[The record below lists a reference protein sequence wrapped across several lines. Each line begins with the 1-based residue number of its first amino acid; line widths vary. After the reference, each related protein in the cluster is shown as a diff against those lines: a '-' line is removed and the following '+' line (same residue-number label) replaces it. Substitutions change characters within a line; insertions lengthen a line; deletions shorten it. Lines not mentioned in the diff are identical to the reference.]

1 MSSCRRIVFGMALG
15 AAAFVGRAEDFGL
28 VAADADWSLAA
39 SFTNGAGQA
48 ASALPGSADDVYI
61 PEGFLVEIDSTS
73 TGFNTFA
80 HVRRV
85 VPKKNSEVA
94 VNVPAN
100 AAEAEIFCAVQ
111 WDFNTTKVGT
121 LVKRGPGSL
130 QLSAAG
136 IIKGGGN
143 SLNDYYVPIRVEAG
157 TLKFP
162 HNPANTSSA
171 NLLRLD
177 VWEGATLWTAYSDSA
192 NLYQVINEELTG
204 AGVITNANVGD
215 LYGQLAFQGKSRSS
229 FTGVI
234 AGNLLILS
242 LGDLQLLGTQNTF
255 LYYPSLP
262 GNSSLRLY
270 GNTNTLDDTRATGV
284 VKLGCYSNACSS
296 VGSGQQI
303 MFGTYGNK
311 DVNGSGRL
319 LYLGTGEKTNR
330 RLMFQDTPAPAV
342 IDAGAHG
349 GLEFVDRLVDDYGH
363 SILGYWTT
371 GTAAE
376 ETFRVVLTGSNT
388 TPCSVACQIT
398 GSKAAGATRRNPIA
412 FTKQGTGTWRFIEN
426 RLGNNGGAIAVENGA
441 LEFDTMRD
449 VRRVSALGYSTAC
462 YEVDYNGPLTDDHL
476 VPYAFLVG
484 GDEGVGDF
492 RYVGTNAM
500 ATTRPLGV
508 KGHGRLSTAEKSV
521 SYQNVFVYG
530 DGAATLDL
538 DAPAGVT
545 NYLANVSEGTAGGTL
560 KLCKTG
566 AGVWRLKGDLA
577 ATGGVAVDA
586 GTLEI
591 ENPNANRF
599 SYYRFVVKELGFSNT
614 TVSNACG
621 ANISTCFGSATC
633 CTWKQ
638 GEIALYDAAG
648 NRQNTYLR
656 HQDYAPAIQPGQAAM
671 EYVEE
676 HVYANNGHVWN
687 TRSLFDESNSMVAD
701 EEYDKATYGG
711 YTTYPQMLSTA
722 CYGNSRLIT
731 PDRPESW
738 MSVVMRLT
746 NDVDLT
752 HYDLVYVY
760 GNYKTEQCK
769 YFAANPT
776 YYTID
781 GSIDGV
787 NWENLL
793 TEEDMGAWLLDTKD
807 TGNYY
812 WLSDNASFRARR
824 TLTLADAPERFKF
837 TRTTP
842 SRTSNTVFAGG
853 LKAAVAAGATLK
865 AVDPGLAVTAL
876 EVDAAKGCGTLDGF
890 ALAADGEVTLTN
902 VDLTTGASVLPL
914 GGAFANVEG
923 LANVK
928 NWTLSVNGQTR
939 ATFRLKAT
947 AGGLTLY
954 RPGTAVTF
962 R

>member
-1 MSSCRRIVFGMALG
+1 MMNLKLSVCALAIG
-15 AAAFVGRAEDFGL
+15 AMVDVGLAANLGL
-28 VAADADWSLAA
+28 VAADADWSRAA

-48 ASALPGSADDVYI
+48 ALALPGSADDVYI

-85 VPKKNSEVA
+85 VPMKNSEIA
-94 VNVPAN
+94 VNVPAGAN
-100 AAEAEIFCAVQ
+100 EAEIFCAVQ

-130 QLSAAG
+130 QLSAVG
-136 IIKGGGN
+136 IILGGG
-143 SLNDYYVPIRVEAG
+143 STHNDYYVPIRVEAG

-162 HNPANTSSA
+162 HNPAKIASA

-192 NLYQVINEELTG
+192 TLTQVINESLTG
-204 AGVITNANVGD
+204 AGVITNANVGSY
-215 LYGQLAFQGKSRSS
+215 YGQLMLNPKSRSS
-229 FTGVI
+229 FSGVI
-234 AGNLLILS
+234 AGNLLVIS
-242 LGDLQLLGTQNTF
+242 EGDFQLLGTKNSF
-255 LYYPSLP
+255 LYATAGSPA
-262 GNSSLRLY
+262 LRLY
-270 GNTNTLDDTRATGV
+270 GNTDTLGDTRATGV
-284 VKLGCYSNACSS
+284 LKLGCYSNACSS
-296 VGSGQQI
+296 VGRSQYI
-303 MFGTYGNK
+303 MFGTYGNN
-311 DVNGSGRL
+311 DANGCGRL

-330 RLMFQDTPAPAV
+330 RFTFQDTPVPAV
-342 IDAGAHG
+342 IDAGVYG
-349 GLEFVDRLVDDYGH
+349 GLEFVDRIADENGNNFV
-363 SILGYWTT
+363 GYWTT
-371 GTAAE
+371 GAVAE

-398 GSKAAGATRRNPIA
+398 GGKATGATRRNPIA

-426 RLGNNGGAIAVENGA
+426 RIGDNGGAIAVENGA

-484 GDEGVGDF
+484 GDESVGDF

-599 SYYRFVVKELGFSNT
+599 SYFRFVVKELGFSNT
-614 TVSNACG
+614 TVSNFCG
-621 ANISTCFGSATC
+621 ANIASFFNGSSC

-648 NRQNTYLR
+648 NRQNTYLKY
-656 HQDYAPAIQPGQAAM
+656 QDYAPAIQPGQAAM

-676 HVYANNGHVWN
+676 HVYASNGHVWN
-687 TRSLFDESNSMVAD
+687 TRSLFDESNAMVAD
-701 EEYDKATYGG
+701 EEYDKATSGG
-711 YTTYPQMLSTA
+711 YTTYPKMLATA

-746 NDVDLT
+746 NNVDLT

-760 GNYKTEQCK
+760 GNYKTKNWKELAC
-769 YFAANPT
+769 NPT
-776 YYTID
+776 CYSID

-812 WLSDNASFRARR
+812 WLSDNASFRAKR

-954 RPGTAVTF
+954 RPGTALIF